1 MNLFRN
7 MNLKWKLTTGFA
19 IPVLLIVGLSTLVYQ
34 STRSMVESAKWV
46 NHTHEAVAIG
56 TKLGGAMV
64 DMETGLRGFIIA
76 GKDDFLEPYVAGQ
89 QAFDRVMAKGM
100 SHVSD
105 NSTQIQR
112 LEKVK
117 TLKTEWLAKHAT
129 KAIQLRRQVT
139 TGSTTNA
146 DVTTFIEQGHGKRRM
161 DELRGVLQS
170 FIGDEEKLIAERN
183 EEASAVANQTSNI
196 AFFGAFIAAIT
207 ALIITI
213 VITKSI
219 LGPITTAVR
228 IADSITSGN
237 LNSTIDVQSTDE
249 LGTLLHSLKAMQDK
263 LRDLVREISTSA
275 DSVLHSSN
283 NISQGNSS
291 LSERTDK
298 QASSL
303 EETAASMEE
312 MTAAV
317 KLSAEHADEANKL
330 ARGARQQAEQGSSV
344 VRKAVSA
351 MEEINNSSN
360 RIADIIAVID
370 EIAFQ
375 TNLLALNAAVE
386 AARAG
391 EQGRGFAVVATEV
404 RNLAQRSATS
414 AKEIKELIQDSVSR
428 VEEGSKLVFESG
440 QTLDEILGSVAK
452 VSDVVAEITTASQ
465 EQRTGIEQVNTAV
478 VYIDEMTQKNSAM
491 VEEATGASEA
501 MAAQAKNLNQ
511 LVSFFTTHDKKNSRA
526 A

>member
-1 MNLFRN
+1 
-7 MNLKWKLTTGFA
+7 
-19 IPVLLIVGLSTLVYQ
+19 
-34 STRSMVESAKWV
+34 MVESAKWV
-46 NHTHEAVAIG
+46 NHTHEAVGIG
-56 TKLGGAMV
+56 NKLGSAMV
-64 DMETGLRGFIIA
+64 DMETGLRGYIIA
-76 GKDDFLEPYVAGQ
+76 GKEEFLEPYIAGQ
-89 QAFDRVMAKGM
+89 KAFEQAMSKGL

-105 NSTQIQR
+105 NPAQIKR
-112 LEKVK
+112 LQNVGA
-117 TLKTEWLAKHAT
+117 LKDQWLTEHAK
-129 KAIQLRRQVT
+129 KAIKMRRDIG
-139 TGSTTNA
+139 GSSSGLHEEIDHALHEITEF
-146 DVTTFIEQGHGKRRM
+146 VEEGHGKKRM
-161 DELRGVLQS
+161 DELRGILQS
-170 FIGDEEKLIAERN
+170 FIGDEQKLIVVRSK
-183 EEASAVANQTSNI
+183 EAAAVANQTSNI
-196 AFFGAFIAAIT
+196 AFFGAFLAAFT
-207 ALIITI
+207 ALVITYL
-213 VITKSI
+213 ITKSI
-219 LGPITTAVR
+219 VGPITTAGR

-237 LNSTIDVQSTDE
+237 LNNTIDAQSTDE

-263 LRDLVREISTSA
+263 LRDLVGEISTSA
-275 DSVLHSSN
+275 DSVLHSSS

-330 ARGARQQAEQGSSV
+330 ASGARQQAERGSSV
-344 VRKAVSA
+344 VRKAVTA
-351 MEEINNSSN
+351 MEEINNSSS

-414 AKEIKELIQDSVSR
+414 AKEIKELIQDSVSK

-452 VSDVVAEITTASQ
+452 VSDVVAEITIASQ

-501 MAAQAKNLNQ
+501 MTAQAQNLNQ
-511 LVSFFTTHDKKNSRA
+511 LVSYFTTPDKPHSRA